1 VAAALVLV
9 IAEFSTMSYRTI
21 GIGACPDRAGTSVCR
36 TTGHESHAFALLI
49 LVPVALVM
57 AWGAVV
63 GRSRAAA
70 IALGCVGVAVLVIAL
85 AIDLPKLD
93 DKRNLD
99 ALYDDVGGHTGA
111 AFRLELVGGV
121 LLFLV
126 AGLALVRPE
135 PGAAAEP
142 RRRRARATAVEPET
156 ESAVEPLWAT
166 GAEPREEEPVT
177 EPVAE
182 PEPALEKE
190 PVAEA
195 EVVAEPVAEAE
206 VEEPAAEPE
215 VAEPE
220 AEAAPKPRPRPKPKS
235 KPKARGKGSAPQ
247 RPKQRRPRKPPSS

>member
-142 RRRRARATAVEPET
+142 RRRRARAAEAVEPEA

-166 GAEPREEEPVT
+166 GAEPRVEEPVA

-182 PEPALEKE
+182 PEPALEEE
-190 PVAEA
+190 PLAEA
-195 EVVAEPVAEAE
+195 EVVAEPVAGAE

-215 VAEPE
+215 LAEPE
-220 AEAAPKPRPRPKPKS
+220 PAPKPRPRPKPKS